1 MSVEMFLVV
10 VFLVLIFGAIVG
22 FILLSRKGSGA
33 SPTLEAFKE
42 IEEKKRTAELIVS
55 KAKEEAQ
62 EILKKAQAEA
72 REIRLSSER
81 EAEKIVRLA
90 QEEADRLRATLKEET
105 EKIRKDLDKKS
116 REMEEYLLERKQEIQ
131 KLEQA
136 LQHREANLE
145 RRVQAL
151 ERREEELYRRER
163 EIREMERQIDQAQR
177 DLQLKL
183 KDLEERERE
192 IEALR
197 NRELIELQKIASM
210 TLEEARREL
219 LKKVEEEAKAEA
231 IRLMKRIEDEARERA
246 EFEAKKVI
254 TTAVQRLSSEIAIN
268 YTTTTLELPN
278 NEFKGRIIGREGRNI
293 RTFELLTGVD
303 LIIDDTPDI
312 VTISSFDPMRREL
325 AREAL
330 ERLIQDG
337 RIHPARIEEVVAEV
351 KKEMD
356 EKIRKMGEEACMEL
370 DLYDVNPGLY
380 YYIGKLYYRT
390 SYSQNV
396 LLHSKEVAY
405 IAGMMAEELG
415 LDAKMARRA
424 GLLHDVGKA
433 ISHELGGSHTDI
445 GIELCKRYGE
455 PDPVLNAIKAH
466 HNEEP
471 VRYPEVA
478 LVCAADAL
486 SAARPGARRESLEA
500 YLKRLEKLEEIV
512 KSFKGVQNAYAVQA
526 GREVRVIVSPEEIS
540 DEEAYMLSKN
550 IARKIEEEM
559 QFPGQ
564 IKVVV
569 IRETRH
575 VEYAK

>member
-1 MSVEMFLVV
+1 MEVLLIVSFLA
-10 VFLVLIFGAIVG
+10 LVIGGLVG
-22 FILLSRKGSGA
+22 FILSKRSGRA
-33 SPTLEAFKE
+33 PTQIEAATDV
-42 IEEKKRTAELIVS
+42 EEKKREAEQVIS
-55 KAKEEAQ
+55 RAREEAQ
-62 EILKKAQAEA
+62 EILKKAQEEV
-72 REIRLSSER
+72 RELRLSSER

-105 EKIRKDLDKKS
+105 EKIRKELEKKS
-116 REMEEYLLERKQEIQ
+116 REMEEYLAERKQEIQ
-131 KLEQA
+131 KLEQS

-151 ERREEELYRRER
+151 ERREEELYRREK
-163 EIREMERQIDQAQR
+163 EIREMERHIDQAQR
-177 DLQLKL
+177 EVQARLKE
-183 KDLEERERE
+183 LEERERE
-192 IEALR
+192 VESLR
-197 NRELIELQKIASM
+197 HREILELQRIASM
-210 TLEEARREL
+210 TLEEARTEL
-219 LKKVEEEAKAEA
+219 LKRVEEEARVEA
-231 IRLMKRIEDEARERA
+231 IRVMKRIEEEARERA

-268 YTTTTLELPN
+268 YTTTTVELPS

-325 AREAL
+325 AKDAL

-356 EKIRKMGEEACMEL
+356 EKVRKMGEETCMEL
-370 DLYDVNPGLY
+370 GLYDVNPGLY

-424 GLLHDVGKA
+424 GLLHDVGKS

-512 KSFKGVQNAYAVQA
+512 RSFKGVQNAYAVQA

>member
-1 MSVEMFLVV
+1 MSVELVLLVGFVALVV
-10 VFLVLIFGAIVG
+10 GASVG
-22 FILLSRKGSGA
+22 FLLKGKKAPSA
-33 SPTLEAFKE
+33 PEPIPDL
-42 IEEKKRTAELIVS
+42 EEKKKEAEEIIL
-55 KAKEEAQ
+55 KARQEAQ
-62 EILKKAQAEA
+62 EILRKAQEEA
-72 REIRLSSER
+72 REIKLVAER
-81 EAEKIVRLA
+81 DAEKIVKLA
-90 QEEADRLRATLKEET
+90 QEEADRLRSTIKEET
-105 EKIRKDLDKKS
+105 EKIRKDV
-116 REMEEYLLERKQEIQ
+116 EEYISEKKQELN

-136 LQHREANLE
+136 LHQKELNLE

-151 ERREEELYRRER
+151 ERREEELYKREK
-163 EIREMERQIDQAQR
+163 EIREMEKEIDKAQR
-177 DLQLKL
+177 DIQTRLKE
-183 KDLEERERE
+183 LEEKEKE
-192 IEALR
+192 IEALKH
-197 NRELIELQKIASM
+197 REMLELQRIASM
-210 TLEEARREL
+210 TLEEARSEL
-219 LKKVEEEAKAEA
+219 FKRVEEEAKIEA
-231 IRLMKRIEDEARERA
+231 IRIMKRIEEEAKDRA

-254 TTAVQRLSSEIAIN
+254 TTAVQRLASEIAIN
-268 YTTTTLELPN
+268 YTTTTVELPS

-325 AREAL
+325 AKEAL

-337 RIHPARIEEVVAEV
+337 RIHPARIEEVVLEV

-356 EKIRKMGEEACMEL
+356 EKIRKMGEETCMEL
-370 DLYDVNPGLY
+370 GLYDINPGLY

-415 LDAKMARRA
+415 LDAKIARRA
-424 GLLHDVGKA
+424 GLLHDIGKA
-433 ISHELGGSHTDI
+433 VSHELGGSHTDI

-466 HNEEP
+466 HEEEP

-512 KSFKGVQNAYAVQA
+512 KSFSGVQNAYAVQA
-526 GREVRVIVSPEEIS
+526 GREVRVIVNPEEIS

-569 IRETRH
+569 IREVRH

>member
-1 MSVEMFLVV
+1 MSME
-10 VFLVLIFGAIVG
+10 LVLLVG
-22 FILLSRKGSGA
+22 FIALVIGLSVGFFLKGKKVPSA
-33 SPTLEAFKE
+33 VEPSPDL
-42 IEEKKRTAELIVS
+42 EEKRKEANEIIL
-55 KAKEEAQ
+55 KAKQEAQ
-62 EILKKAQAEA
+62 EILKKAQEEA
-72 REIRLSSER
+72 REIKLVAER
-81 EAEKIVRLA
+81 DAEKIVRLA
-90 QEEADRLRATLKEET
+90 QEEADRLRSTIKEET
-105 EKIRKDLDKKS
+105 EKIRKDV
-116 REMEEYLLERKQEIQ
+116 EEYISEKKQELH

-136 LQHREANLE
+136 LHQKESNIE

-151 ERREEELYRRER
+151 ERREEELYRREK
-163 EIREMERQIDQAQR
+163 EIREMEKEIDKAQR
-177 DLQLKL
+177 DIQTRLKE
-183 KDLEERERE
+183 LEEKEKE
-192 IEALR
+192 IEALKH
-197 NRELIELQKIASM
+197 REMLELQRIASM
-210 TLEEARREL
+210 TLEEARSEL
-219 LKKVEEEAKAEA
+219 FKKVEEESKIEA
-231 IRLMKRIEDEARERA
+231 IRIMKRIEEEARDRA

-254 TTAVQRLSSEIAIN
+254 TTAVQRLASEIAIN
-268 YTTTTLELPN
+268 YTTTTVELPS

-303 LIIDDTPDI
+303 LIIDDKPDI

-325 AREAL
+325 AKEAL

-337 RIHPARIEEVVAEV
+337 RIHPARIEEVVLEV

-356 EKIRKMGEEACMEL
+356 DKIRKMGEETCMEL
-370 DLYDVNPGLY
+370 GLYDINPGLY

-415 LDAKMARRA
+415 LDAKIARRA

-433 ISHELGGSHTDI
+433 VSHELGGSHTDI

-466 HNEEP
+466 HEEEP

-486 SAARPGARRESLEA
+486 SAARPGARRESLET

-512 KSFKGVQNAYAVQA
+512 KSFSGVQNAYAVQA
-526 GREVRVIVSPEEIS
+526 GREVRVIVNPEEIS

>member
-1 MSVEMFLVV
+1 MSSE
-10 VFLVLIFGAIVG
+10 VLLIILG
-22 FILLSRKGSGA
+22 FIALMVGLGAGFFFSKKGKTT
-33 SPTLEAFKE
+33 PQMENIQELEERRREALE
-42 IEEKKRTAELIVS
+42 VVS
-55 KAKEEAQ
+55 KAREEAQ
-62 EILKKAQAEA
+62 ELLRKAQEEA
-72 REIRLSSER
+72 RELRLSAER

-90 QEEADRLRATLKEET
+90 QEEADRLRSTLKEET
-105 EKIRKDLDKKS
+105 EKIRQDLERKTK
-116 REMEEYLLERKQEIQ
+116 EMEEYLAERRQEVQ
-131 KLEQA
+131 RLEQT
-136 LQHREANLE
+136 LHHKESNLE

-163 EIREMERQIDQAQR
+163 EIRDMERQIDQAQR
-177 DLQLKL
+177 SLQARMKE
-183 KDLEERERE
+183 LEEKERE
-192 IEALR
+192 IESLR
-197 NRELIELQKIASM
+197 HREMLELQRIASM
-210 TLEEARREL
+210 TLEEARGEL
-219 LKKVEEEAKAEA
+219 LKRVEEEARAES
-231 IRLMKRIEDEARERA
+231 IRLMKRIEEEARERA
-246 EFEAKKVI
+246 EFEAKKII
-254 TTAVQRLSSEIAIN
+254 TTSVQRLSSEIAIN
-268 YTTTTLELPN
+268 YTTTTLELPS

-325 AREAL
+325 AREVL
-330 ERLIQDG
+330 EKLIQDG

-351 KKEMD
+351 KKGMD
-356 EKIRKMGEEACMEL
+356 ENIRKMGEETCMEL
-370 DLYDVNPGLY
+370 GLYDINPGLY

-405 IAGMMAEELG
+405 IAGLMAEELG
-415 LDAKMARRA
+415 LDAKTARRA
-424 GLLHDVGKA
+424 GLLHDIGKA
-433 ISHELGGSHTDI
+433 VSHELGGSHTDI

-486 SAARPGARRESLEA
+486 SAARPGARRETLEA

-526 GREVRVIVSPEEIS
+526 GREVRVIVSPEEIG
-540 DEEAYMLSKN
+540 DEEAYLLSKN

>member
-1 MSVEMFLVV
+1 MSVEVILIVGLLALGLGALV
-10 VFLVLIFGAIVG
+10 VFLV
-22 FILLSRKGSGA
+22 SKKGKETLAPEA
-33 SPTLEAFKE
+33 SINL
-42 IEEKKRTAELIVS
+42 EEKRREAEEIIL
-55 KAKEEAQ
+55 KARQEAQ
-62 EILKKAQAEA
+62 ELLRKAQEEA
-72 REIRLSSER
+72 KEVRLSAEK
-81 EAEKIVRLA
+81 EAEKIVKLA

-105 EKIRKDLDKKS
+105 EKLRQDFEKKS
-116 REMEEYLLERKQEIQ
+116 KEIEDYIAERKQEVQ
-131 KLEQA
+131 KLEQS
-136 LQHREANLE
+136 LHQRESNLE

-177 DLQLKL
+177 DLQVRLRELEEKE
-183 KDLEERERE
+183 KDLES
-192 IEALR
+192 LR
-197 NRELIELQKIASM
+197 HRELLELQRIASM
-210 TLEEARREL
+210 TLEEARGEL
-219 LKKVEEEAKAEA
+219 LKRAEEEAKMEA
-231 IRLMKRIEDEARERA
+231 IRITKRIEEEARERA
-246 EFEAKKVI
+246 EFEAKKII
-254 TTAVQRLSSEIAIN
+254 TTAVQRLSPEIAIN
-268 YTTTTLELPN
+268 YTTTTLELPS

-303 LIIDDTPDI
+303 LIIDDTPDV

-325 AREAL
+325 AKEAL

-351 KKEMD
+351 KKDMD
-356 EKIRKMGEEACMEL
+356 EKIRKMGEETCMEL
-370 DLYDVNPGLY
+370 GLYDINPGLY

-405 IAGMMAEELG
+405 LAGLMAEELG

-433 ISHELGGSHTDI
+433 VSHELGGSHTDI

-500 YLKRLEKLEEIV
+500 YIKRLEKLEEIV

-526 GREVRVIVSPEEIS
+526 GREVRVIVNPEEIG

>member
-1 MSVEMFLVV
+1 MSTEV
-10 VFLVLIFGAIVG
+10 IFGLVSVLALFLGVG
-22 FILLSRKGSGA
+22 LGFFLFRREGA
-33 SPTLEAFKE
+33 SQVVEAPD
-42 IEEKKRTAELIVS
+42 IEEKRREAEEIIKR
-55 KAKEEAQ
+55 AKEEAQ
-62 EILKKAQAEA
+62 DIIRKAQEEV
-72 REIRLSSER
+72 RELRLGAER
-81 EAEKIVRLA
+81 EAEKVMRLA

-105 EKIRKDLDKKS
+105 EKIRQDLEKKTK
-116 REMEEYLLERKQEIQ
+116 EMEERLVERRQEFQ
-131 KLEQA
+131 RLEQA
-136 LQHREANLE
+136 LHQKESNLE

-151 ERREEELYRRER
+151 ERREEELYRREK
-163 EIREMERQIDQAQR
+163 EIREMERQIDYAQR
-177 DLQLKL
+177 SLQAKL
-183 KDLEERERE
+183 KDLEEKERE
-192 IEALR
+192 IETLR
-197 NRELIELQKIASM
+197 QKELLELQRIAGM
-210 TLEEARREL
+210 TVEEARSQL
-219 LKKVEEEAKAEA
+219 FKKVEEEARIES
-231 IRLMKRIEDEARERA
+231 IRLMKKIEDEARERA
-246 EFEAKKVI
+246 EFEGKKII
-254 TTAVQRLSSEIAIN
+254 TTAVQRLSSEIAVN
-268 YTTTTLELPN
+268 YTTTTVELPN

-303 LIIDDTPDI
+303 LIIDDTPDV

-325 AREAL
+325 AKESL

-337 RIHPARIEEVVAEV
+337 RIHPARIEEIVEAV

-356 EKIRKMGEEACMEL
+356 EKIKKVGEETCAEL
-370 DLYDVNPGLY
+370 GLYDINPGLY

-405 IAGMMAEELG
+405 IAGLMAEELG

-433 ISHELGGSHTDI
+433 VSHELGGSHTDI

-486 SAARPGARRESLEA
+486 SAARPGARRETLEA

-512 KSFKGVQNAYAVQA
+512 KSFNGVQNAYAVQA
-526 GREVRVIVSPEEIS
+526 GREVRVMVNPEDIS

-550 IARKIEEEM
+550 IAKKIEEEM

-569 IRETRH
+569 IRERRY

>member
-1 MSVEMFLVV
+1 MSVELVSLVV
-10 VFLVLIFGAIVG
+10 FVALVVGASVG
-22 FILLSRKGSGA
+22 FLLKGKKAPSA
-33 SPTLEAFKE
+33 PEPIPDL
-42 IEEKKRTAELIVS
+42 EEKKKEAEEIIL
-55 KAKEEAQ
+55 KARQEAQ
-62 EILKKAQAEA
+62 EILRKAQEEA
-72 REIRLSSER
+72 REIKLVAER
-81 EAEKIVRLA
+81 DAEKIVKLA
-90 QEEADRLRATLKEET
+90 QEEADRLRSTIKEET
-105 EKIRKDLDKKS
+105 EKIRKDV
-116 REMEEYLLERKQEIQ
+116 EEYISEKKQELN

-136 LQHREANLE
+136 LHQKELNLE

-151 ERREEELYRRER
+151 ERREEELYKREK
-163 EIREMERQIDQAQR
+163 EIREMEKEIDKAQR
-177 DLQLKL
+177 DIQTRLKE
-183 KDLEERERE
+183 LEEKEKE
-192 IEALR
+192 IEALKH
-197 NRELIELQKIASM
+197 REMLELQRIASM
-210 TLEEARREL
+210 TLEEARSEL
-219 LKKVEEEAKAEA
+219 FKRVEEEAKIEA
-231 IRLMKRIEDEARERA
+231 IRIMKRIEEEAKDRA

-254 TTAVQRLSSEIAIN
+254 TTAVQRLASEIAIN
-268 YTTTTLELPN
+268 YTTTTVELPS

-325 AREAL
+325 AKEAL

-337 RIHPARIEEVVAEV
+337 RIHPARIEEVVLEV

-356 EKIRKMGEEACMEL
+356 EKIRKMGEETCMEL
-370 DLYDVNPGLY
+370 GLYDINPGLY

-415 LDAKMARRA
+415 LDAKIARRA
-424 GLLHDVGKA
+424 GLLHDIGKA
-433 ISHELGGSHTDI
+433 VSHELGGSHTDI

-466 HNEEP
+466 HEEEP

-512 KSFKGVQNAYAVQA
+512 KSFSGVQNAYAVQA
-526 GREVRVIVSPEEIS
+526 GREVRVIVNPEEIS

-569 IRETRH
+569 IREVRH

>member
-1 MSVEMFLVV
+1 MSVEVV
-10 VFLVLIFGAIVG
+10 LLVG
-22 FILLSRKGSGA
+22 FVALLLGGLIGFFMRGKKGQVEVAVPAHSQ
-33 SPTLEAFKE
+33 EE
-42 IEEKKRTAELIVS
+42 IEKALQR
-55 KAKEEAQ
+55 AKEEAQ
-62 EILKKAQAEA
+62 EIIRKAQEDA
-72 REIRLSSER
+72 REIRISAQG
-81 EAEKIVRLA
+81 EAEKIVKIA
-90 QEEADRLRATLKEET
+90 QEEADRLRTTLREET
-105 EKIRKDLDKKS
+105 EKIRQD
-116 REMEEYLLERKQEIQ
+116 LERKSKDVENYLSEKKQELG

-136 LQHREANLE
+136 LHQKESNLE
-145 RRVQAL
+145 RRAQAL
-151 ERREEELYRRER
+151 ERREEELYKRER
-163 EIREMERQIDQAQR
+163 EIRELERQINQAQR
-177 DLQLKL
+177 ELQERIKQVEEKEKELENLKH
-183 KDLEERERE
+183 
-192 IEALR
+192 
-197 NRELIELQKIASM
+197 RELLELQRIASM
-210 TLEEARREL
+210 SLEEARSEL
-219 LKKVEEEAKAEA
+219 FRRVEESARIEAIRIAKRIEEEAK
-231 IRLMKRIEDEARERA
+231 ERA
-246 EFEAKKVI
+246 EFEAKKI
-254 TTAVQRLSSEIAIN
+254 IATSVQRLSSEIAIN
-268 YTTTTLELPN
+268 YTTTTVELPS

-325 AREAL
+325 AKEAL

-337 RIHPARIEEVVAEV
+337 RIHPARIEEVVLEV

-356 EKIRKMGEEACMEL
+356 EKVRKMGEETCTEL
-370 DLYDVNPGLY
+370 GLYDINPGLY

-415 LDAKMARRA
+415 LDGKMARRA
-424 GLLHDVGKA
+424 GLLHDIGKSV
-433 ISHELGGSHTDI
+433 SHELGGSHTDI

-455 PDPVLNAIKAH
+455 PDLVLNAIKAH

-500 YLKRLEKLEEIV
+500 YIKRLEKLEEIV
-512 KSFKGVQNAYAVQA
+512 RSFNGVQNAYAVQA
-526 GREVRVIVSPEEIS
+526 GREIRVIVNPEEIS
-540 DEEAYMLSKN
+540 DEESYELSKR

-569 IRETRH
+569 IREVRH

>member
-1 MSVEMFLVV
+1 MSFEIVLIG
-10 VFLVLIFGAIVG
+10 LILSLIFGAFLG
-22 FILLSRKGSGA
+22 YLLKGKGQKISEE
-33 SPTLEAFKE
+33 TL
-42 IEEKKRTAELIVS
+42 IDLQEKKREAKEIIQ

-62 EILKKAQAEA
+62 EIRISAQ
-72 REIRLSSER
+72 R
-81 EAEKIVRLA
+81 EAEKIVKLA
-90 QEEADRLRATLKEET
+90 QEEADRLRITIKEET
-105 EKIRKDLDKKS
+105 DKIRQDLEKKS
-116 REMEEYLLERKQEIQ
+116 KEIENYLEERRQELA

-136 LQHREANLE
+136 IHQRESNLE
-145 RRVQAL
+145 RRIQAI
-151 ERREEELYRRER
+151 ERREEELYRREK
-163 EIREMERQIDQAQR
+163 EIRELEKEINQMQREVQER
-177 DLQLKL
+177 LKVIEE
-183 KDLEERERE
+183 KEKELET
-192 IEALR
+192 LR
-197 NRELIELQKIASM
+197 NREILELQRIAGM
-210 TLEEARREL
+210 TLEEARSEL
-219 LKKVEEEAKAEA
+219 FKRVEESARIEA
-231 IRLMKRIEDEARERA
+231 IKIAKRIEEEARERS
-246 EFEAKKVI
+246 EFEAKKI
-254 TTAVQRLSSEIAIN
+254 IATAVQRLSSEVAIN
-268 YTTTTLELPN
+268 YTTTIVELPS

-325 AREAL
+325 AKEAL

-337 RIHPARIEEVVAEV
+337 RIHPARIEEVVLEV

-356 EKIRKMGEEACMEL
+356 ENIRKMGQETCIEL
-370 DLYDVNPGLY
+370 GIYDIHPGLY

-405 IAGMMAEELG
+405 IAGMLAEELG

-424 GLLHDVGKA
+424 GLLHDIGKA
-433 ISHELGGSHTDI
+433 VSHELGGSHTDI

-478 LVCAADAL
+478 LVCAADTL

-500 YLKRLEKLEEIV
+500 YIKRLEKLEEIV
-512 KSFKGVQNAYAVQA
+512 KSFSGVQNAYAVQA
-526 GREVRVIVSPEEIS
+526 GREVRVIVNPEEIS
-540 DEEAYMLSKN
+540 DEEAYILSKN
-550 IARKIEEEM
+550 IARKIEEEL

-569 IRETRH
+569 IREVRH

>member
-1 MSVEMFLVV
+1 M
-10 VFLVLIFGAIVG
+10 
-22 FILLSRKGSGA
+22 
-33 SPTLEAFKE
+33 
-42 IEEKKRTAELIVS
+42 
-55 KAKEEAQ
+55 
-62 EILKKAQAEA
+62 KKAQEEA
-72 REIRLSSER
+72 REIKLVAER
-81 EAEKIVRLA
+81 DAEKIVRLA
-90 QEEADRLRATLKEET
+90 QEEADRLRSTIKEET
-105 EKIRKDLDKKS
+105 EKIRKDV
-116 REMEEYLLERKQEIQ
+116 EEYISEKKQELH

-136 LQHREANLE
+136 LHQKESNIE

-151 ERREEELYRRER
+151 ERREEELYRREK
-163 EIREMERQIDQAQR
+163 EIREMEKEIDKAQR
-177 DLQLKL
+177 DIQTRLKE
-183 KDLEERERE
+183 LEEKEKE
-192 IEALR
+192 IEALKH
-197 NRELIELQKIASM
+197 REMLELQRIASM
-210 TLEEARREL
+210 TLEEARSEL
-219 LKKVEEEAKAEA
+219 FKKVEEESKIEA
-231 IRLMKRIEDEARERA
+231 IRIMKRIEEEARDRA
-246 EFEAKKVI
+246 AFEAKKVI
-254 TTAVQRLSSEIAIN
+254 TTAVQRLASEIAIN
-268 YTTTTLELPN
+268 YTTTTVELPS

-325 AREAL
+325 AKEAL

-337 RIHPARIEEVVAEV
+337 RIHPARIEEVVLEV

-356 EKIRKMGEEACMEL
+356 DKIRKMGEETCMEL
-370 DLYDVNPGLY
+370 GLYDINPGLY

-415 LDAKMARRA
+415 LDAKIARRA

-433 ISHELGGSHTDI
+433 VSHELGGSHTDI

-466 HNEEP
+466 HEEEP

-486 SAARPGARRESLEA
+486 SAARPGARRESLET

-512 KSFKGVQNAYAVQA
+512 KSFSGVQNAYAVQA
-526 GREVRVIVSPEEIS
+526 GREVRVIVNPEEIS

>member
-1 MSVEMFLVV
+1 MSVEVLVIT
-10 VFLVLIFGAIVG
+10 VFLALAVGGALG
-22 FILLSRKGSGA
+22 FILSRKGSSKPPVFETA
-33 SPTLEAFKE
+33 VD
-42 IEEKKRTAELIVS
+42 IEEKKKEAELIVS

-62 EILKKAQAEA
+62 EIIRKAQEEA
-72 REIRLSSER
+72 REVRLNSER

-90 QEEADRLRATLKEET
+90 QEEADRLRLTLKEET
-105 EKIRKDLDKKS
+105 EKIRQDLDKKS
-116 REMEEYLLERKQEIQ
+116 KEMEEYLAERKQEIQ

-151 ERREEELYRRER
+151 ERREEELYRREK
-163 EIREMERQIDQAQR
+163 EVREMEKQVDQAQR
-177 DLQLKL
+177 DLQLKIREI
-183 KDLEERERE
+183 DERKKE

-197 NRELIELQKIASM
+197 HREILELQRIASM
-210 TLEEARREL
+210 SLEEARAEL
-219 LKKVEEEAKAEA
+219 LRRVEEEAKIEA
-231 IRLMKRIEDEARERA
+231 IRVAKRIEEEARERA
-246 EFEAKKVI
+246 EFEAKKII

-268 YTTTTLELPN
+268 YTTTTVELPS

-325 AREAL
+325 AKDAL
-330 ERLIQDG
+330 ERLIEDG

-356 EKIRKMGEEACMEL
+356 EKIRKMGEETCMEL
-370 DLYDVNPGLY
+370 GLYDINPGLY

-405 IAGMMAEELG
+405 LAGMMAEELG

-424 GLLHDVGKA
+424 GLLHDIGKA